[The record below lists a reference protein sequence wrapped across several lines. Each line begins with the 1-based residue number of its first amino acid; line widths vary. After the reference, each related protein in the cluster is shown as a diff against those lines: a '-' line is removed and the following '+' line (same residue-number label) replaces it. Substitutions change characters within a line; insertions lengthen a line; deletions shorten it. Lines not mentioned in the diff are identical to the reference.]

1 MSKYMSTVLICQ
13 TSKTDMS
20 SGVCPYDCLHA
31 AGNLATC
38 LGKSV
43 QHDKVPPCPGFTRV
57 DNNIGHLLQP
67 NRANPDHTDLVFVAQ
82 ADLKGWIPGWAVSN
96 ASGVQRD
103 MVLLVKEHFA
113 PKMGASEIRKLTEES
128 KEWMICMEG
137 SA

>member
-1 MSKYMSTVLICQ
+1 M
-13 TSKTDMS
+13 
-20 SGVCPYDCLHA
+20 
-31 AGNLATC
+31 ATC
-38 LGKSV
+38 FGKSV

-67 NRANPDHTDLVFVAQ
+67 NRANSDRNTDLMFVAQ
-82 ADLKGWIPGWAVSN
+82 ADLKGWVPGWAISN
-96 ASGVQRD
+96 ASEVQGD

>member
-1 MSKYMSTVLICQ
+1 M
-13 TSKTDMS
+13 
-20 SGVCPYDCLHA
+20 
-31 AGNLATC
+31 
-38 LGKSV
+38 

-67 NRANPDHTDLVFVAQ
+67 NRANSDRNTDLMFVAQ
-82 ADLKGWIPGWAVSN
+82 ADLKGWVPGWAISN
-96 ASGVQRD
+96 ASEVQGD